1 MREIVA
7 FIFGLAL
14 LGNAALF
21 VPQAL
26 AVWRNKSDEGV
37 SLVTFAG
44 FCILQVIGV
53 VHGVYEH
60 DNSLIVGLGASF
72 LTCGTV
78 TLLTI
83 IYRIRRLRA
92 HAAHPPA

>member
-1 MREIVA
+1 MREFVA
-7 FIFGLAL
+7 VVFGLAL
-14 LGNAALF
+14 IGNAALF

-26 AVWRNKSDEGV
+26 AVWRKKSDEGI
-37 SLVTFAG
+37 SLVTFGG

-53 VHGVYEH
+53 VHGIYEH

-72 LTCGTV
+72 ITCGTV

-83 IYRIRRLRA
+83 VYRVRRRRA
-92 HAAHPPA
+92 LADRQLG

>member
-1 MREIVA
+1 MKDFVA
-7 FIFGLAL
+7 FVFGLAL

-21 VPQAL
+21 VPQAI
-26 AVWRNKSDEGV
+26 AVWRKKSDEGV

-53 VHGVYEH
+53 VHGVYQH
-60 DNSLIVGLGASF
+60 DRSLIVGLGASF

-83 IYRIRRLRA
+83 IYRMRRLRA
-92 HAAHPPA
+92 GGVRTPE